1 MVIESFNTILRM
13 AESIILV
20 QEILITLCAPE
31 INEDKQEKII
41 KYVHKIKLSKIE
53 LEKAKNKIRGE
64 KSKKNKMAI
73 CKLDQKENELENNEV
88 ETIDE
93 ESEQVVKKEGA
104 NQIEDESNN
113 QINMQ
118 NRIIGGK
125 DYMQDCM

>member
-1 MVIESFNTILRM
+1 MVIKSFNTILRM

-73 CKLDQKENELENNEV
+73 CKLD
-88 ETIDE
+88 
-93 ESEQVVKKEGA
+93 
-104 NQIEDESNN
+104 
-113 QINMQ
+113 
-118 NRIIGGK
+118 
-125 DYMQDCM
+125 

>member
-1 MVIESFNTILRM
+1 MIIKSFNTILRM

-73 CKLDQKENELENNEV
+73 CKLDQKENALENNEV

-113 QINMQ
+113 QINMW
-118 NRIIGGK
+118 NSIIGGK